1 MNTPPFL
8 LAAACAL
15 WAWQTGQW
23 VVAAV
28 VALALEAPRLVPLR
42 WRVAQAHFN
51 RLADFCSVMLVA
63 VAAYLYLTF
72 GNPRAI
78 PLLFQWLPV
87 VLLPLVLAQAWG
99 NQPAVGIA
107 AFVWNLRKN
116 PDAGRRSINLG
127 YPYLAAWLLAASA
140 ANARSPVF
148 YACMVALAGWALW
161 RGRPERYA
169 PAVWAALL
177 VLAGGAG
184 YGTQHGLAR
193 VQAWLEEAVPEW
205 IAGSGSR
212 TDPYRS
218 RTDLGHIGKLKLD
231 DAIVLRV
238 RPERGLARPLLLHRA
253 SYNSY
258 YGTTWAARNAPLTP
272 RLPDATARW
281 ILGRAGATPVLRV
294 TLFDYSPR
302 GNPVLSLPY
311 GTVEVIGLA
320 TPEIRVNG
328 LGTVQAEFPPGHV
341 SYTALADGEAVIE
354 GAPGADDLHI
364 TRSEQALFVQAA
376 RELELPGMAAE
387 RAVAKVQRYF
397 ADGFGYSTYQAGAS
411 RGGPALADFLTR
423 TRAGH
428 CEYFAT
434 ATVLLL
440 RAAGVPARYATGFS
454 VQEYS
459 RIEDAYIVRE
469 RHAHAWVRAWVNG
482 RWIDVD
488 TTPAVWASVE
498 AQQAPWWSP
507 LTDLWSWTSFRVS
520 RLAASARDEEDRTA
534 FWMGMALLLAAWL
547 GWRLYRQ
554 RQLLV
559 IGNESGG
566 AARDRR
572 PVTGADSEFFVV
584 EHALARSGF
593 PREPGE
599 TVTAWLA
606 RIASRLPVGMEQQ
619 VLAEIARL
627 HYRYRFDPVGI
638 SSAERQRLKAAAEE
652 WLTRNAP
659 RLAAQ

>member
-1 MNTPPFL
+1 VNTPPFL

-23 VVAAV
+23 AVAAA
-28 VALALEAPRLVPLR
+28 VALALEAPRFVPLR
-42 WRVAQAHFN
+42 WSVAQTHFN
-51 RLADFCSVMLVA
+51 RLADFCSVLLVA

-78 PLLFQWLPV
+78 LLLFQWLPV

-107 AFVWNLRKN
+107 AFVWNMRKE
-116 PDAGRRSINLG
+116 PAATGAAINLG
-127 YPYLAAWLLAASA
+127 YPYLAAWLLAAAA

-148 YACMVALAGWALW
+148 YAGMVALAGWGLW
-161 RGRPERYA
+161 QGRPARYA

-184 YGTQHGLAR
+184 YGAQHGLAR

-218 RTDLGHIGKLKLD
+218 RTDLGHIGELKLD

-238 RPERGLARPLLLHRA
+238 RPERGLSTPLLLHRA

-258 YGTTWAARNAPLTP
+258 YGTTWAARNAPLAP
-272 RLPDATARW
+272 RSPDATARW
-281 ILGRAGATPVLRV
+281 VLGRAVATPVRV
-294 TLFDYSPR
+294 TVFDYSPR

-311 GTVEVIGLA
+311 GTVEVLGLA
-320 TPEIRVNG
+320 APEIRRND

-341 SYTALADGEAVIE
+341 SYTALADGEAAIE
-354 GAPGADDLHI
+354 AAPGADDLHV
-364 TRSEQALFVQAA
+364 TRSEQALFVQTA
-376 RELELPGMAAE
+376 RKLDLPGMAAE
-387 RAVAKVQRYF
+387 HAVAKVRRYF
-397 ADGFGYSTYQAGAS
+397 ADGFGYSTYQAGAA
-411 RGGPALADFLTR
+411 RGGSALADFLTR

-434 ATVLLL
+434 ATALLL

-488 TTPAVWASVE
+488 TTPAIWVTVE
-498 AQQAPWWSP
+498 AQQASWWSP
-507 LTDLWSWTSFRVS
+507 LADLWAWASFRVS

-534 FWMGMALLLAAWL
+534 FWTGIALALAAWL

-554 RQLLV
+554 RRLLV
-559 IGNESGG
+559 IGKRSGA
-566 AARDRR
+566 AARDRG
-572 PVTGADSEFFVV
+572 PATGADSEFFRI
-584 EHALARSGF
+584 EQALARSGF

-606 RIASRLPVGMEQQ
+606 RIESRLPAGMERSA
-619 VLAEIARL
+619 LAEIARL
-627 HYRYRFDPVGI
+627 HYRYRFDPAGI
-638 SSAERQRLKAAAEE
+638 SRTERETLKAAAEE
-652 WLTRNAP
+652 WLARNLP
-659 RLAAQ
+659 RPA